1 MAEGLPDPLPEGW
14 ADDDGAGVP
23 GVEEAGGGVVIRG
36 PSINHFLPI
45 FRIWSRGQD
54 VST

>member
-1 MAEGLPDPLPEGW
+1 LGD
-14 ADDDGAGVP
+14 ADGTGEL

-45 FRIWSRGQD
+45 FRI
-54 VST
+54 

>member
-1 MAEGLPDPLPEGW
+1 LPEGV
-14 ADDDGAGVP
+14 ADDDGTGVL

-45 FRIWSRGQD
+45 FRIWSRGRA